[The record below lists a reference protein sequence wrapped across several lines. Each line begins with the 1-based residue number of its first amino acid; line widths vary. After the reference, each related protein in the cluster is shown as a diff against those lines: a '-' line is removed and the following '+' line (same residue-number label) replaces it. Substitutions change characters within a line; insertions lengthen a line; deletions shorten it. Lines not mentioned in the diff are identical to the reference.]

1 MDKYVT
7 DFLCTYQLIED
18 LDDSET
24 LFRIQLL
31 QAFTPDYF
39 NNEKKESLDDI
50 FNTIDIRT
58 AELYNIYGTNET
70 IKKLMDKYTNDNDD
84 NIKFLLC
91 FSYSS
96 FHIMHLILIGLIN
109 NNLDECKCNDLIEQ
123 LEIK

>member
-7 DFLCTYQLIED
+7 DFLCTYQLIDD

-31 QAFTPDYF
+31 QAFTPNYF

-58 AELYNIYGTNET
+58 TELYNIYGTNK
-70 IKKLMDKYTNDNDD
+70 IIQKLMNKYTNENDNT
-84 NIKFLLC
+84 KFQLC

-96 FHIMHLILIGLIN
+96 FYIMHQILIGLIN
-109 NNLDECKCNDLIEQ
+109 NNLNESKCDNLIEN
-123 LEIK
+123 LKIE

>member
-31 QAFTPDYF
+31 QAFTPEYF
-39 NNEKKESLDDI
+39 DNEKKESLDDI
-50 FNTIDIRT
+50 FNTINIRT
-58 AELYNIYGTNET
+58 AELYNIYGTNKM
-70 IKKLMDKYTNDNDD
+70 IQKLMNKYTNDDD
-84 NIKFLLC
+84 IKFQLC

-96 FHIMHLILIGLIN
+96 FYIMHEILIGLIN
-109 NNLDECKCNDLIEQ
+109 NNLDESKCDNLIEQ

>member
-31 QAFTPDYF
+31 QAFTPEYF
-39 NNEKKESLDDI
+39 DNEKKESLDDI
-50 FNTIDIRT
+50 FNTINIRT
-58 AELYNIYGTNET
+58 AELYNIYGTNKM
-70 IKKLMDKYTNDNDD
+70 IQKLMDKYTNENDD
-84 NIKFLLC
+84 IKFQLC

-96 FHIMHLILIGLIN
+96 FYIMHEILIGLIN
-109 NNLDECKCNDLIEQ
+109 NNLNESKCDNLIEN
-123 LEIK
+123 LKIE